1 MIKKSFFGLLK
12 PRLEYD
18 IINAKTPA
26 PREIKA
32 SKTVQLLSCAV
43 FDNKDLI
50 LPQVGDEVKAGQKIV
65 VVKGKA
71 DYVISPVS
79 GTITAVSPYVGN
91 FGMQMTSLVI
101 QKGGNMETDSTFA
114 EAAESPSLQ
123 STVDYLAQLPGVLP
137 ISLLCSAEPKIKT
150 LVIGGMDADLL
161 VQTKQHVVK
170 TSASLI
176 KRGIEILKEITD
188 IEQYIMAVPEAL
200 HQEAASAGAA
210 VKLVMPAYPSAS
222 PYLVANDILGKELP
236 AGDRFE
242 DHGIAFV
249 SAEAVAALGSAYE
262 KKTIPTQKILTVI
275 DKIGTKK
282 LVSAQ
287 IGTPLRDIFTAL
299 NIRPEDGDRVIIG
312 GPMTGLAA
320 YTEDHPVGLDTDA
333 VILQD
338 RSEIPYVSNNACIN
352 CGECIRT
359 CPAKIQVNMLVR
371 FLEVGQ
377 YDEAADNYDL
387 FSCIECG
394 LCSYVC
400 TAKIPI
406 FQYIRLAKYELA
418 RIQSA
423 EAENV

>member
-1 MIKKSFFGLLK
+1 
-12 PRLEYD
+12 
-18 IINAKTPA
+18 
-26 PREIKA
+26 
-32 SKTVQLLSCAV
+32 
-43 FDNKDLI
+43 
-50 LPQVGDEVKAGQKIV
+50 
-65 VVKGKA
+65 
-71 DYVISPVS
+71 
-79 GTITAVSPYVGN
+79 
-91 FGMQMTSLVI
+91 
-101 QKGGNMETDSTFA
+101 
-114 EAAESPSLQ
+114 
-123 STVDYLAQLPGVLP
+123 
-137 ISLLCSAEPKIKT
+137 
-150 LVIGGMDADLL
+150 
-161 VQTKQHVVK
+161 VVK

-236 AGDRFE
+236 AGDRLE